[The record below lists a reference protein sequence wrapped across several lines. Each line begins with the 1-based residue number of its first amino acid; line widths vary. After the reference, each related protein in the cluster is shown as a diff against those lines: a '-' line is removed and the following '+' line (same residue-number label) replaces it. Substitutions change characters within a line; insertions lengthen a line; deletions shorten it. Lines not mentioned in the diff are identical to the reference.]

1 MHRSRRTTKNRGDR
15 KDLFWKNCLF
25 QLGREL
31 QLECLIRKTFFGVGR
46 TAEGGTFDN
55 SEFDNYLE
63 LVSQC
68 KNRSFF

>member
-1 MHRSRRTTKNRGDR
+1 MHTCRRTIKKGGDR

-46 TAEGGTFDN
+46 TDPFL
-55 SEFDNYLE
+55 FF
-63 LVSQC
+63 
-68 KNRSFF
+68 SFLFFSFLFFKPIISRQNPFT